1 VNVMADDTT
10 APTALDNIAATLAHC
25 ERARSGW
32 QAKPVPTAPEL
43 LLRARVL
50 SSHHRLDQ
58 QTGLIIAWNDV
69 RNQLTMQI
77 EALDRSGR
85 LALQEL
91 QAWEAIDAERK
102 AGRA

>member
-1 VNVMADDTT
+1 MADDTT
-10 APTALDNIAATLAHC
+10 AAHDNIQATIAHC
-25 ERARSGW
+25 ARAQSGW
-32 QAKPVPTAPEL
+32 QAKPVPDAHAL

-50 SSHHRLDQ
+50 SAHHRLDQ
-58 QTGLIIAWNDV
+58 KTGLIIAWNDV
-69 RNQLTMQI
+69 RAQLALQR
-77 EALDRSGR
+77 EALDRSGQ